1 MSAEEDGHR
10 HRLIELHRAKFGE
23 HIPLIRRQHV
33 KGFVE
38 RKPIWLVKPLG
49 LSAVRK
55 QTELMELETKR
66 FYEAAARRTT
76 DAGISQLLGDLAAE
90 ERRHAERA
98 EELEDAQRCLRRG
111 RRRVGHRAQ
120 AVSAP
125 GGPARARRPDG
136 WVGLDAGADLR
147 GGVRDPRK
155 LADLPGRPGRQ
166 RGCGNQHGVCRSALG

>member
-10 HRLIELHRAKFGE
+10 HRLIELHRARFGE

-38 RKPIWLVKPLG
+38 RKPIWLVRPLG

-66 FYEAAARRTT
+66 FYEAAARRTN
-76 DAGISQLLGDLAAE
+76 DAGIRQLLGDLAAE

-98 EELEDAQRCLRRG
+98 EELQD
-111 RRRVGHRAQ
+111 
-120 AVSAP
+120 
-125 GGPARARRPDG
+125 ARRATGAEKRNRPPS
-136 WVGLDAGADLR
+136 AGCSCSR
-147 GGVRDPRK
+147 
-155 LADLPGRPGRQ
+155 
-166 RGCGNQHGVCRSALG
+166 